1 MTKVFKKND
10 KEVIGMKQMIKI
22 IRKVDIEKQY
32 EEILRLE
39 LDYEL
44 ASLYSALNEKN
55 ETDIEKAKNRLKEIQ
70 GELEG
75 LHAYA

>member
-1 MTKVFKKND
+1 
-10 KEVIGMKQMIKI
+10 MKPFVKI

-32 EEILRLE
+32 EHILQLE

-44 ASLYSALNEKN
+44 ASLFAAMNEKN
-55 ETDIEKAKNRLKEIQ
+55 DM
-70 GELEG
+70 ELES

>member
-1 MTKVFKKND
+1 
-10 KEVIGMKQMIKI
+10 MKQMIKI

-32 EEILRLE
+32 EHILSLE

-44 ASLYSALNEKN
+44 ATLFEAMKIGNTVDMEKS
-55 ETDIEKAKNRLKEIQ
+55 KKRLKEIQ
-70 GELEG
+70 EELES

>member
-1 MTKVFKKND
+1 
-10 KEVIGMKQMIKI
+10 MKQMIKI

-32 EEILRLE
+32 ERLLQLE

-44 ASLYSALNEKN
+44 ASLYDAMQAKN
-55 ETDIEKAKNRLKEIQ
+55 EQDMNKSKKRLKEIQ
-70 GELEG
+70 EELEG

>member
-1 MTKVFKKND
+1 
-10 KEVIGMKQMIKI
+10 MKPIVKI

-32 EEILRLE
+32 EYILQLE

-44 ASLYSALNEKN
+44 ASLFAAMNEKN
-55 ETDIEKAKNRLKEIQ
+55 EIEIKKSKKRLAEIQ
-70 GELEG
+70 LELES

>member
-1 MTKVFKKND
+1 
-10 KEVIGMKQMIKI
+10 MKQVVKI

-32 EEILRLE
+32 ERILQLE

-44 ASLYSALNEKN
+44 ASLFAAMNDKDEDEITKSK
-55 ETDIEKAKNRLKEIQ
+55 KRLAEIRM
-70 GELEG
+70 ELES